1 MSLLYTENEG
11 VYTVELADGSTETIS
26 MEKDTFMWNG
36 APPRSAVELLGLGNK
51 REGIDAAVKSLV
63 KYKNRMN
70 TQGSLPLV
78 ESTPTAAEDS
88 QEQSA
93 PTPVSSK
100 TSLTQSELG
109 KIEIEM
115 DAPTEDGGIGTVTQ
129 NAGVAYQQATD
140 KISAFEALL
149 KCCKASK

>member
-1 MSLLYTENEG
+1 
-11 VYTVELADGSTETIS
+11 
-26 MEKDTFMWNG
+26 MWNG

-115 DAPTEDGGIGTVTQ
+115 DAPTEDGGVGSVTQ

-140 KISAFEALL
+140 KISAFEAIL